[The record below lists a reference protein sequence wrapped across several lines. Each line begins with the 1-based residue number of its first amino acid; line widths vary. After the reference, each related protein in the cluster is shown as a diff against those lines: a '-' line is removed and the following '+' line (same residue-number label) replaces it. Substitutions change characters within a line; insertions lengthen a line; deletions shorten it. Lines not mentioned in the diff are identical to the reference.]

1 MKKLKTVIHYINDAN
16 SDSENNTDEN
26 STNIQEQSQEII
38 QENIE
43 DTISDNEDIN
53 KTYGY
58 ARISSSSQN
67 IQRQINTLM
76 ENGIEYRDIITDCAT
91 GANFNRN
98 GYRALKKVL
107 LKEGDTLVVPSI
119 DRLGRNKRATQRE
132 YNSLVKMGVNIKV
145 IDNENLNSDVC
156 NKRELAIEADLA
168 ERELKKIKE
177 RQRKGID
184 AMKIDENGKRCSKKT
199 GRPIGR
205 PIVDFPDN
213 FVEVYMQYKSH
224 QITAK
229 SAMEILGLKKNSFY
243 KLVHQYEEGESID

>member
-1 MKKLKTVIHYINDAN
+1 MKNLNEDILSYVD
-16 SDSENNTDEN
+16 EVNNNEGNTEEILTD
-26 STNIQEQSQEII
+26 SQELL

-43 DTISDNEDIN
+43 DTISDNEEIN

-58 ARISSSSQN
+58 ARVSVESQN
-67 IQRQINTLM
+67 IQRQINILM
-76 ENGIEYRDIITDCAT
+76 ENGVEYRDIITDHAT
-91 GANFNRN
+91 GANFNRK
-98 GYRALKKVL
+98 GYKALKKVL

-119 DRLGRNKRATQRE
+119 DRLGRNKKATQRE